1 MPAEAVDLHVD
12 AAEFGD
18 DVRAPCE
25 LGDRDAPVGV
35 HLIRLPCVA
44 ADADRSAKVVQN
56 QRGVGESACQCGG
69 FGDLVVVAPQLEAQ
83 LARRKMSE
91 AGAEVLAL
99 IEARARIQAPA
110 LHGRVGVPGRDMAN
124 AAEAAAAGLEVRI
137 QDRGYAIAQAQV
149 GPADDTGRDPGRTVI
164 PRGAHRGD
172 AGDKLGLADGPEFG
186 GAARAVH
193 RAAFQEHGCD
203 DVVAGVEVGEQF
215 VDEIAV
221 VAALP

>member
-1 MPAEAVDLHVD
+1 MIEPGIEAEPKRREPLEPGAEIRLLVEMRPHVVAAVADDRAFVPAGGMTH
-12 AAEFGD
+12 AAE
-18 DVRAPCE
+18 
-25 LGDRDAPVGV
+25 
-35 HLIRLPCVA
+35 
-44 ADADRSAKVVQN
+44 
-56 QRGVGESACQCGG
+56 
-69 FGDLVVVAPQLEAQ
+69 
-83 LARRKMSE
+83 M
-91 AGAEVLAL
+91 
-99 IEARARIQAPA
+99 
-110 LHGRVGVPGRDMAN
+110 
-124 AAEAAAAGLEVRI
+124 AAARPQMRQQHRLHPVAEGQI
-137 QDRGYAIAQAQV
+137 GI
-149 GPADDTGRDPGRTVI
+149 ADDTGRDAGRTVI